1 MFVSERVARRRAR
14 TRQRIFTEAM
24 RLFAERGF
32 DAVTVADI
40 TEAADIG
47 KGTFFTYFPSKS
59 DVFRYL
65 GEQVTEAALDA
76 LAEADPGA
84 SAADRVRAVYATTAA
99 WLEEHP
105 EPARQM
111 ALSRSITPGADFE
124 SENRRRLNAALGGV
138 IAQGQASGELRA
150 EAAVEDAV
158 LTLQGQYY
166 LCVVAWALDPDTR
179 PLGERLA
186 ATIDITLHG
195 LLSS

>member
-1 MFVSERVARRRAR
+1 
-14 TRQRIFTEAM
+14 M

-65 GEQVTEAALDA
+65 GEQVTDAALDA
-76 LAEADPGA
+76 LAEADTGA
-84 SAADRVRAVYATTAA
+84 SAADRIRAVYATAAA

-111 ALSRSITPGADFE
+111 ALSRSIRPAADFG
-124 SENRRRLNAALGGV
+124 SENQRRLHAAVGGV
-138 IAQGQASGELRA
+138 VEQGQASGEFRA
-150 EAAVEDAV
+150 EVSVEDAV

-166 LCVVAWALDPDTR
+166 LCVVAWALAPEAR
-179 PLGERLA
+179 GLSERLA

-195 LLSS
+195 LS